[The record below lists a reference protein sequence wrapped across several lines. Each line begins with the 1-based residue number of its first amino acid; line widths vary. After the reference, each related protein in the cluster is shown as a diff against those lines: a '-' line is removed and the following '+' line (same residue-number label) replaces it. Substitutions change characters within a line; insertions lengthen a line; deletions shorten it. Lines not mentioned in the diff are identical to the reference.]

1 MKAQLAPFA
10 AFVAPSGCAKGVHPA
25 RVHTTGVNDICL
37 RYEASAEQPDDVKAV
52 AGMTPRQIPD

>member
-10 AFVAPSGCAKGVHPA
+10 AFVAPSGWAKGVHPA